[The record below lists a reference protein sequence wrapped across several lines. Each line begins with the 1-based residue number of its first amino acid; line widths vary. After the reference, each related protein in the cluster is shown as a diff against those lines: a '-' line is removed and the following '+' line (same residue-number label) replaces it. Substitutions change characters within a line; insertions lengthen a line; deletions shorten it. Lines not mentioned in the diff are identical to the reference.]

1 MKITLLT
8 VGKIKE
14 KYFTMAID
22 EYAKR
27 LSRYVKL
34 DIVEVADEKT
44 PDGASETEERMI
56 RDKEGKR
63 ILSNLK
69 EDSYVIT
76 LEIEGKMLDSVELSK
91 KINHNFSLSQHFPPF
106 SLHKN
111 PLSAQNRTAPKNK
124 GDFYI

>member
-69 EDSYVIT
+69 DGADVNISVSSTLNIYDNAVIT
-76 LEIEGKMLDSVELSK
+76 GVSR
-91 KINHNFSLSQHFPPF
+91 Q
-106 SLHKN
+106 
-111 PLSAQNRTAPKNK
+111 
-124 GDFYI
+124 